1 MIDNVGY
8 RSLTR
13 EREAAARAIDG
24 EKQKGR
30 R

>member
-1 MIDNVGY
+1 MDIDNVGY

-13 EREAAARAIDG
+13 EASAAAIDG